1 MNRLLLMKIHMLLA
15 AFILPAAIMY
25 PVTGALYT
33 WGVKGSY
40 ETTTYQLELD
50 QPLLQKKEKLVEL
63 VKKTLLLKEIPLPS
77 GKPKIKTAGNS
88 FYLEWTGTNLDV
100 ILEPGAEQLLA
111 ELKVK
116 KTTDYRRLVQ
126 LHKAKG
132 GIEFKV
138 YAAVFATALL
148 TLLLTGCLMALQ
160 MPKFRLPF
168 FLSMSTGVAV
178 FIAMVMSS

>member
-1 MNRLLLMKIHMLLA
+1 MKIHMLLA
-15 AFILPAAIMY
+15 AFILPVAIMY

-33 WGVKGSY
+33 WGIKGSY
-40 ETTTYQLELD
+40 DTTIYPLKLD
-50 QPLLQKKEKLVEL
+50 HPLLQNKEKLVEL
-63 VKKTLLLKEIPLPS
+63 VTQKLMLKEIPLPS
-77 GKPKIKTAGNS
+77 GEPKIKTSGNS
-88 FYLEWTGTNLDV
+88 FYLEWTGADLDV
-100 ILEPGAEQLLA
+100 ILEPGSEQLSA

-116 KTTDYRRLVQ
+116 ETTNYRRLVQ

-132 GIEFKV
+132 GIEFKI

-160 MPKFRLPF
+160 IPKFRLPF
-168 FLSMSTGVAV
+168 FLSMSTGIAV

>member
-1 MNRLLLMKIHMLLA
+1 MNRCMLMKIHMLLA

-33 WGVKGSY
+33 WEIKGSY
-40 ETTTYQLELD
+40 ETITYPLKLD

-63 VKKTLLLKEIPLPS
+63 VTQTLMVKEIPLPS

-88 FYLEWTGTNLDV
+88 FYLEWTGADLDV
-100 ILEPGAEQLLA
+100 ILEPGPDQLLA
-111 ELKVK
+111 QLKVK
-116 KTTDYRRLVQ
+116 ETTNYRKLVQ

-160 MPKFRLPF
+160 TPKFRLQF
-168 FLSMSTGVAV
+168 LLSMSTGIAV
-178 FIAMVMSS
+178 FIAMLMSS

>member
-1 MNRLLLMKIHMLLA
+1 MLLA
-15 AFILPAAIMY
+15 AFILPAAIMF

-33 WGVKGSY
+33 WGIKGSY
-40 ETTTYQLELD
+40 ETTVYQLKLD
-50 QPLLQKKEKLVEL
+50 QPLQQDKKKLVER
-63 VKKTLLLKEIPLPS
+63 VKQTLMLKELPLPS
-77 GKPKIKTAGNS
+77 GKPKVKTAGNS
-88 FYLEWTGTNLDV
+88 FYLEWTGANLDV
-100 ILEPGAEQLLA
+100 ILEPGPNQLIA

-116 KTTDYRRLVQ
+116 QTTNYRRLVQ

-132 GIEFKV
+132 GIEFKI

-168 FLSMSTGVAV
+168 FLSMSTGIAV
-178 FIAMVMSS
+178 FIAMVMNS